1 MTFSGRTFFPLVI
14 LLVAAYFLFLIHD
27 ILLPFILAGALAYLL
42 NPAVRFF
49 EMRGFRRAPVVVL
62 MYAVLV
68 ITFVFLTYKVGSFV
82 ALDAQGAAHN
92 MPLYVHKGGEV
103 FARLRGSIHPV
114 LFDFL
119 ADHGKVLPQDIL
131 RSTPSFALGVI
142 PMIEVAFLVPFIS
155 FFFIREGH
163 DWRDRMVGL
172 VPSRYVEMLLNLFF
186 ELDNS
191 LGRYIR
197 GILMEAVC
205 VGLLAFGGFWA
216 IHLTYALPIAVI
228 VGLANI
234 APYVGPVIGILLGGG
249 AALFQWGSLAGILK
263 VILVCAGVRFIEDW
277 FIQPT
282 VLQNAVRLHPVLV
295 LLALMSGA
303 ELFGF
308 WGLLFAVPVA
318 CTIKVLFEV
327 LWPWYRSQYGFV
339 TPPPLPE
346 INRIPFI

>member
-1 MTFSGRTFFPLVI
+1 MNITGRSVI
-14 LLVAAYFLFLIHD
+14 PTVVLVAVIYFLFRIHD
-27 ILLPFILAGALAYLL
+27 ILLPFVLAGALSYLL

-49 EMRGFRRAPVVVL
+49 EIRGFRRAPVVILIYAAL
-62 MYAVLV
+62 MSAL
-68 ITFVFLTYKVGSFV
+68 VFLTYKIGSFA
-82 ALDAQGAAHN
+82 ALDAELAAHN
-92 MPLYVHKGGEV
+92 MPLYIQKGGET
-103 FARLRGSIHPV
+103 FARLRGAIHPV
-114 LFDFL
+114 LFDYL
-119 ADHGKVLPQDIL
+119 ADHGKTWPQEML
-131 RSTPSFALGVI
+131 QRTPSFALGII

-163 DWRDRMVGL
+163 AWRDRLVGL

-197 GILMEAVC
+197 GILLEALC
-205 VGLLAFGGFWA
+205 VGLLAFVGFWA
-216 IHLTYALPIAVI
+216 IHLNYAGSIAAI
-228 VGLANI
+228 VGLANV
-234 APYVGPVIGILLGGG
+234 APYVGPIIGVLLGGG
-249 AALFQWGSLAGILK
+249 VALFQWGSLVGVLK
-263 VILVCAGVRFIEDW
+263 VFIVCAGVRFIEDW

-282 VLQNAVRLHPVLV
+282 VLQNAVHLHPVLV

-318 CTIKVLFEV
+318 CMIKVLFEV
-327 LWPWYRSQYGFV
+327 LWPWYRSQYGFI

-346 INRIPFI
+346 INRIPLI